1 MVKGQDDKDQVKT
14 SIGRTQALS
23 DLLFRVADGDEKAF
37 EELYRLTYK
46 PLFSF
51 LVSLT
56 TNLEDARDILQET
69 YLKVFVSA
77 HLYKNSGNPLAWIMK
92 IGKNIFLMQERS
104 HKNDFVYM
112 DNRDAVPPEIP
123 FDNIS
128 DFETRELIQELFQI
142 LTQQERSII
151 VLHEISG
158 FKHREIADLLDL
170 PLGTVLS
177 KYNRA
182 IRKLRSHVLFEEN
195 R

>member
-1 MVKGQDDKDQVKT
+1 M
-14 SIGRTQALS
+14 GRTTALS
-23 DLLFRVADGDEKAF
+23 DMLFKVADGDNKAF

-56 TNLEDARDILQET
+56 SNLEDARDIMQET

-77 HLYKNSGNPLAWIMK
+77 HLYKDSGNPLAWIMK

-104 HKNDFVYM
+104 HNNEFVYM
-112 DNRDAVPPEIP
+112 DNRDAVLSDIP
-123 FDNIS
+123 FDSIS
-128 DFETRELIQELFQI
+128 DFETREFIQELFQI

-182 IRKLRSHVLFEEN
+182 IRKLRSHVMLEES